1 MESSPFYDYTKLVRK
16 KYKKSSNEISSNYIV
31 GGMQYSAL
39 YPAKKRGSIV
49 KPTNEMVQI
58 APSILAPN
66 GTKRF
71 MKLYFKFLFEYNL
84 AKYLV

>member
-1 MESSPFYDYTKLVRK
+1 
-16 KYKKSSNEISSNYIV
+16 
-31 GGMQYSAL
+31 MQYSAL

-71 MKLYFKFLFEYNL
+71 MKLHIFQIFIPVKFGKIHSVAALLSVSISLNYTDCILILEK
-84 AKYLV
+84 KY